1 MPINGDDFFTV
12 VFIFASQGAHGDFGE
27 RGETGQPG
35 TDVSVLLTENVAGV
49 QSLIKANS
57 C

>member
-1 MPINGDDFFTV
+1 MEMIFLLF